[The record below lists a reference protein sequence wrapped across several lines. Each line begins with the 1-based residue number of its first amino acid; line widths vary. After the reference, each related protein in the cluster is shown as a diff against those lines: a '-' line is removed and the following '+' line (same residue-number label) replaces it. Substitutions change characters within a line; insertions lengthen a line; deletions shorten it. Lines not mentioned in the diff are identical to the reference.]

1 MSLDSHEKSQNSK
14 QNEMIMGQNPSTLVK
29 EQKYMYKK
37 IKIANFV
44 IWQKQKK
51 KNANEVQYHEC
62 MCIHV
67 RILTHLENNT
77 NFYKE
82 KNVWLHNKPPKLSKN

>member
-51 KNANEVQYHEC
+51 KMRMKFNIMSVCAYTSEY
-62 MCIHV
+62 
-67 RILTHLENNT
+67 
-77 NFYKE
+77 
-82 KNVWLHNKPPKLSKN
+82 

>member
-1 MSLDSHEKSQNSK
+1 MSLYITIMSLDSHEKSQNSK

-51 KNANEVQYHEC
+51 KMRMKFNIMSVCAYTSEY
-62 MCIHV
+62 
-67 RILTHLENNT
+67 
-77 NFYKE
+77 
-82 KNVWLHNKPPKLSKN
+82 